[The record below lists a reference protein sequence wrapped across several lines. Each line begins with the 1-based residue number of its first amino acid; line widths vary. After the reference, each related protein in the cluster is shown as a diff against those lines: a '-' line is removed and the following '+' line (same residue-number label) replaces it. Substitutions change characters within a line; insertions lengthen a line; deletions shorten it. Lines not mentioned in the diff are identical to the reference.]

1 MLHTRLMA
9 YALAGLL
16 GITAVA
22 APPIVR
28 AAAHSEHGNW
38 GQSALGRLISGH
50 IGRWMVLRS
59 EVNFTD
65 EQKAKLKEAIKPH
78 KTEIAKAA
86 KGIWEKRTVLVSAVL
101 AEQPNEEAIRHAADD
116 LGKAIGDAAVLASK
130 VVGDVRPV
138 VTSEQREQFQKFRQ
152 DCQAATDKFFQ
163 QATKAE

>member
-16 GITAVA
+16 GVAAVA

-28 AAAHSEHGNW
+28 AAVKGEHGKW
-38 GQSALGRLISGH
+38 GDTPIGRLISGH

-59 EVNFTD
+59 ELNITD
-65 EQKAKLKEAIKPH
+65 EQKAKIKETIKPR
-78 KTEIAKAA
+78 KPEIAKAA
-86 KGIWEKRTVLVSAVL
+86 KGVWEKRTSLVDAVL
-101 AEQPNEEAIRHAADD
+101 ADQPNEEAIRHAADD

-138 VTSEQREQFQKFRQ
+138 LTTEQREQIQKFRQ
-152 DCQAATDKFFQ
+152 DRQAATDKFFQ

>member
-1 MLHTRLMA
+1 MLHTRLMV

-16 GITAVA
+16 GVTAIA
-22 APPIVR
+22 APPILR
-28 AAAHSEHGNW
+28 AAVHGDQCKW
-38 GQSALGRLISGH
+38 GQSPLGRLISGH

-59 EVNFTD
+59 ELNVTD
-65 EQKAKLKEAIKPH
+65 EQKAKLKEAVKPH

-86 KGIWEKRTVLVSAVL
+86 KGVWEKRTALLSAVL

-130 VVGDVRPV
+130 VAGDVRPV
-138 VTSEQREQFQKFRQ
+138 LSSEQREQLQKFRQ